1 MQLSIVKSEQF
12 GNVQCDFWRDENG
25 EIVMTREQIG
35 AALEYAEPNKAIA
48 KLHER
53 YKERLNRFSSVVKL
67 TNVEGGRRVER
78 DVVVYYP
85 KGIYE
90 ICRWSR
96 QPKANEF
103 YDMVYDILES
113 LRRGETALVQP
124 TTEEAKLKIQQ
135 ARAEAMLINARTRQA
150 KLILEM
156 QKNKTLS
163 PVAVELLNVNAL
175 EHLTDKSTEYR
186 PDIGGKH
193 YTATEIGKELG
204 ISANKIGK
212 IANAHGLK
220 TDEYGI
226 MALDKSPYSDKQVQS
241 FRYNEKGRQKLI
253 ELIQKA

>member
-1 MQLSIVKSEQF
+1 MRLSIVKSEQF
-12 GNVQCDFWRDENG
+12 GNVQCDFWRNENG
-25 EIVMTREQIG
+25 DVFMTREQIG
-35 AALEYAEPNKAIA
+35 AALEYAEPSKAIA
-48 KLHER
+48 NIHER
-53 YKERLNRFSSVVKL
+53 YKDRLDKFSGTLKL
-67 TNVEGGRRVER
+67 RTPGGLQ
-78 DVVVYYP
+78 DTVVYYP

-113 LRRGETALVQP
+113 LRRGETILVQP
-124 TTEEAKLKIQQ
+124 GSEDAKLKIQQ

-163 PVAVELLNVNAL
+163 PVAVELLNINAL
-175 EHLTDKSTEYR
+175 EHLIDKSTEYR

-220 TDEYGI
+220 TAEYGI

-241 FRYNEKGRQKLI
+241 FRYNERGRQKLI
-253 ELIQKA
+253 ELVKGNG

>member
-12 GNVQCDFWRDENG
+12 GNVRCDFWRNENG

-35 AALEYAEPNKAIA
+35 AALEYADPSKAIA
-48 KLHER
+48 NLHER
-53 YKERLNRFSSVVKL
+53 YKKRLDKFSGTLKL
-67 TNVEGGRRVER
+67 RTPGGLQET
-78 DVVVYYP
+78 VVYYP
-85 KGIYE
+85 KGVYE

-113 LRRGETALVQP
+113 LRRGESVLVKP
-124 TTEEAKLKIQQ
+124 NNEDAKLKIQQ

-163 PVAVELLNVNAL
+163 PVAVELLNINAL
-175 EHLTDKSTEYR
+175 EQLVDKPTDYR

-204 ISANKIGK
+204 ISANMVGK

-220 TDEYGI
+220 TEEYGI
-226 MALDKSPYSDKQVQS
+226 MALDKSPYSNKQVQS

-253 ELIQKA
+253 ELVRKSG